1 MLAAIGLF
9 ACKNDDGDEP
19 GPGPGPGPVLND
31 DDIQNITRV
40 SGANDLVFTDADTWD
55 DVLGSLQEK
64 ITVRVRTKKG
74 ETIDLE
80 GSDCTFSSAIAV
92 DEYSHFEIGAY
103 KISVKPTENNP
114 TNLARELDVEIT
126 HDFQAGEAGAPDIC
140 SYEHCRATRISSA
153 EDTII
158 HYGAF
163 HSGTNNT
170 VPAKVFGE
178 DGTAGKV
185 YTNKSTEK
193 SYIEEFG
200 TVLTDTNGVKENL
213 TIPTLTVGKLEPGM
227 TITVKGKAQTAWG
240 KWGIAEDAYYY
251 FPVIGIADRYNN
263 TPVWQGTAAS
273 GYTGGT
279 SVFVRGEGW
288 VLYNGIDSTATGKNR
303 PLSALSLQSYGQI
316 GNGKGEA
323 RNYGSHENAELGTNE
338 KRPDSFTPGQIPA
351 VSDWV
356 DWVVYSTGN
365 ISQSPAYNDEIG
377 ITLTWNYRQDGIIEM
392 SYDVNGS
399 VLKAMVKVPAASMGY
414 YDTML
419 HGDYVD
425 MKITSYERIETR
437 TPTSFTIDNV
447 AEKSYYEGEAFDP
460 STITANFTYSQSGTE
475 KFPQGLALANVYA
488 TADTIDVNAWNANN
502 GKDDNANWVSLV
514 ENPAVLSTYKYF
526 KVQVDKGGETWRAY
540 FAAEGKVN
548 ITQNVIESVTEGLSD
563 GIIPNLLGTLALG
576 ADGGKVTVKPSGVA
590 YVQTIPTG
598 AEWQNGTPSAA
609 ARLVLMQI
617 NARNGENLGAITEAK
632 SGETNVPYLVF
643 NEGDM
648 YLLALAITPE
658 TKVVTVKG
666 LQTTDTVFD
675 FSEARGFNVN
685 ETITVPDDT
694 GNWSFNNNANQVTV
708 TFTPNEGK
716 TIGMINVGGI
726 TWYAPSEMIDDLKTG
741 DYEQDGITVK
751 KEGSSWE
758 SGTLTIVA
766 EFPAANLANYA
777 QREISIFVDGD
788 YEFVFKI
795 DYVADFVETNNFDE
809 GWYSFVSDGKIYLA
823 QNATADGGS
832 LKLNLNEGNENVN
845 VLDLGYTF
853 ANGVAAFKNAA
864 PEGASIA
871 VLNIAGG
878 EIVLIEI
885 DPTKYDIEGNYGYQL
900 NASAKF
906 FAVKDGVAALKEIT
920 GGSSIL
926 LNEGSCLEKGLKGTR
941 VTLDGVAF
949 VANPTEFAGTHH
961 AVLDPNTATKCTLCG
976 QTVERGRINPNSV
989 FTLHDN
995 EFVELSEVYWTVTK
1009 KADNNWAL
1017 WNGVLLDLT
1026 IDGTL
1031 YHVCP
1036 DGYISDSTYA
1046 PVENAD
1052 IVVSTLDESGA
1063 RTPNGKID
1071 GDGEGITE
1079 ESFMTEIN
1087 NKAIFRIWAGYQ
1099 DNTFTYTYRLYK
1111 AKDAAVGTKYDT
1123 VYFEFTHTFKNVT
1136 ANELTLDFK
1145 LDNCKIANSGSNGVW
1160 SVSGKIDKSAISE
1173 VTTKEDNISFAI
1185 GNIEDHFAVVSAT
1198 GGNAFA
1204 ISNDAI
1210 DHRVS
1215 EGALTQEQADMLKAG
1230 GYNKVIDAD
1239 ISFNA
1244 TLGLDNWTA
1253 TVYADKEFTQPVATA
1268 FALPEGGREEGLY
1281 VSVYLKADE
1290 TPGVYYIDL
1299 TNSLGSTLQND
1310 IKLDF
1315 TAVSMY
1321 DTKAEVTNNAKI
1333 VSGGTVTVEYTGL
1346 PADTAGMKFAVNG
1359 VEAELAASMT
1369 FEGTGVTAAWNGSAL
1384 TLTLAPNVN
1393 LAGVPEY
1400 TVSLIAANGGVVT
1413 TSRFSVTALPAA
1425 GGNIFEKENGKI
1437 YGAAEGNKL
1446 YLYLV
1451 GDVATGT
1458 EFLEFS
1464 ANNAKTISDAAEKL
1478 LPYNLA
1484 YSLSGQLVAFTTT
1497 NDFTNSV
1504 TASHFESGS
1513 FKITQFA
1520 IDLSYLEIEETAQY
1534 YFYLLGA
1541 KTEAAESY
1549 YTVVTNRTVTPT
1561 TDPNKGDKIA
1571 AVQNSCTQMGSEG
1584 YAIKDGETT
1593 VGYYGLKALPSHTWV
1608 QHATDATMFEC
1619 SVCHAWLASG
1629 SAKGKAIPAIEQIGE
1644 EGSKQS
1650 IVDTGLT
1657 VSFEVSASIIA
1668 SPDDWG
1674 ANALVPT
1681 GSGIILTLPNID
1693 PWNNTVASMAQASTR
1708 DKELAAK
1715 FKGGKSFP
1723 GGEDLKNGA
1732 AWNVFNG
1739 TSYLTFVI
1747 SKANGIQYFRNGVL
1761 VIHYSAERVIKDG
1774 TGAEYAE
1781 LILSLAE
1788 KVGLTIGSGV
1798 TSAKDVLIQRG
1809 TLTEAE
1815 VLARYQLYTQEKNIL
1830 PTAHEH
1836 SYDPTT
1842 HLCTVCGALDA
1853 RYDFPTYTTETS
1865 FTLGTDGTVEGGGW
1879 VGYTPTTGKYFAV
1892 QKGKKITISGT
1903 MKSQASN
1910 NWSTPLISVFSGKA
1924 MVSGIFRGDNYIIE
1938 GDNLKAN
1945 EGWAIAQ
1952 THTHSANDDTWT
1964 AFRGIIADCSV
1975 TIEIDWT
1982 NASSIVVK
1990 ETFTKT
1996 GATDSATQTYTITP
2010 ASGKQFLDQYSA
2022 ELGLESC
2029 YLNITSVTQTEA

>member
-1 MLAAIGLF
+1 MLAAVGLF
-9 ACKNDDGDEP
+9 ACK
-19 GPGPGPGPVLND
+19 D
-31 DDIQNITRV
+31 DDPEEQLSGNDIQTITRV
-40 SGANDLVFTDADTWD
+40 SGHSGLSFTDADKWD
-55 DVLGSLQEK
+55 DVVGTLQEK
-64 ITVRVRTKKG
+64 ITVRCRTADK
-74 ETIDLE
+74 ETIDVA
-80 GSDCTFSSAIAV
+80 GKDCTFISGIET
-92 DEYSHFEIGAY
+92 DGEGHFKVGAY
-103 KISVKPTENNP
+103 SIKVQP
-114 TNLARELDVEIT
+114 TNHNPKNVSQEFNVQIT
-126 HDFQAGEAGAPDIC
+126 HDFEAGATADDPEVC
-140 SYEHCRATRISSA
+140 SYCGATRLTA
-153 EDTII
+153 DENTVI
-158 HYGAF
+158 HYGSF
-163 HSGTNNT
+163 HSGTNNK
-170 VPAKVFGE
+170 VPAKVYGE
-178 DGTAGKV
+178 DGTNGAV
-185 YTNKSTEK
+185 YTNKNIADSKKT
-193 SYIEEFG
+193 YIEEFG
-200 TVLTDTNGVKENL
+200 NVDVATNGVTESLKV
-213 TIPTLTVGKLEPGM
+213 PTLTVGQLEPGM
-227 TITVKGKAQTAWG
+227 TITVKGKAQTSWTNWG
-240 KWGIAEDAYYY
+240 LSEDAGYY
-251 FPVIGIADRYNN
+251 FPVIGFADRYNN
-263 TPVWQGTAAS
+263 APVWEGAPAT

-279 SVFVRGEGW
+279 AVFVRGEGW
-288 VLYNGIDSTATGKNR
+288 VLYNGIDSTSSGKTR
-303 PLSALSLQSYGQI
+303 PLSALSLQTYGQI
-316 GNGKGEA
+316 GNGTGEA
-323 RNYGSHENAELGTNE
+323 RNYGSHELATLGTNE
-338 KRPDSFTPGQIPA
+338 KRPESFTPGNVPA
-351 VSDWV
+351 VNDWV

-365 ISQSPAYNDEIG
+365 TNPTTSYNDLVD

-392 SYDVNGS
+392 TYNVNGS
-399 VLKAMVKVPAASMGY
+399 ALTAMVKVPEATMGY

-425 MKITSYERIETR
+425 MFITSYERIETR
-437 TPTSFTIDNV
+437 TPSSFAVKEVTPKN
-447 AEKSYYEGEAFDP
+447 YYEGEAFDP
-460 STITANFTYSQSGTE
+460 STINAVFTYKQSGSTE
-475 KFPQGLALANVYA
+475 YPQGLTLANIFA
-488 TADTIDVNAWNANN
+488 TTEAT
-502 GKDDNANWVSLV
+502 VSESTQWISLA
-514 ENPAVLSTYKYF
+514 EKPAVLSTYKNF
-526 KVQVDKGGETWRAY
+526 KVQVSKGNELWTDT
-540 FAAEGKVN
+540 FAADGKVSVVGN
-548 ITQNVIESVTEGLSD
+548 KIESVAGADVGVFKNNNTVGMLV
-563 GIIPNLLGTLALG
+563 LGT
-576 ADGGKVTVKPSGVA
+576 DGTNVTVTPVGDV

-598 AEWQNGTPSAA
+598 ATWTNGTLADGVEYRYVALHIGGSGFETITAVKSGKTDVPYYYDNGD
-609 ARLVLMQI
+609 LVL
-617 NARNGENLGAITEAK
+617 ALTE
-632 SGETNVPYLVF
+632 
-643 NEGDM
+643 
-648 YLLALAITPE
+648 E
-658 TKVVTVKG
+658 TKTVKVEG
-666 LQTTDTVFD
+666 LQTTATIFD
-675 FSEARGFNVN
+675 FSEAKGFKVN
-685 ETITVPDDT
+685 EELNKTTDG
-694 GNWSFNNNANQVTV
+694 GNWSLNNTANTVTV
-708 TFTPNEGK
+708 TFTPNSGK
-716 TIGMINVGGI
+716 TINLIEIGIGSTATFSFRGPQSLIDYLAKGNALRNGIKITQNGG
-726 TWYAPSEMIDDLKTG
+726 TK
-741 DYEQDGITVK
+741 
-751 KEGSSWE
+751 WE
-758 SGTLTIVA
+758 NGVLTLVV
-766 EFPAANLANYA
+766 EFPAADVANYM
-777 QREISIFVDGD
+777 QPEIRIYVDNEK
-788 YEFVFKI
+788 EFVFKI
-795 DYVADFVETNNFDE
+795 DYVADFIETNNFDS
-809 GWYSFVSDGKIYLA
+809 GWYSYVANGKIYLA
-823 QNATADGGS
+823 QKASADGS
-832 LKLNLNEGNENVN
+832 ALTMNLNAGNENVA
-845 VLDLGYTF
+845 LIDLGYTF
-853 ANGVAAFKNAA
+853 EGGIAAFKNASA
-864 PEGASIA
+864 LTGSQIS
-871 VLNIAGG
+871 VLEIAG
-878 EIVLIEI
+878 EYAVVIEV
-885 DPTKYDIEGNYGYQL
+885 DPAKYGVKDKTFGYQL
-900 NASAKF
+900 KEENYSDRF
-906 FAVKDGVAALKEIT
+906 FAVENNAATLTDIV
-920 GGSSIL
+920 GGKTLI
-926 LNEGSCLEKGLKGTR
+926 LNEGSCLEKGLSGNFVKSGN
-941 VTLDGVAF
+941 VSF
-949 VANPTEFAGTHH
+949 VASPVEFAGSHS
-961 AVLDPNTATKCTLCG
+961 TAFKAAGETCALCG
-976 QTVERGRINPNSV
+976 EKTVRTKLNTV
-989 FTLHDN
+989 TLHDN
-995 EFVELSEVYWTVTK
+995 EYVEIADAFNANTGKFTQMYHGLTVKLTVGSEFYWFRNDGFVSFNDYATALES
-1009 KADNNWAL
+1009 DNFTTSFGEETAQ
-1017 WNGVLLDLT
+1017 
-1026 IDGTL
+1026 
-1031 YHVCP
+1031 
-1036 DGYISDSTYA
+1036 
-1046 PVENAD
+1046 
-1052 IVVSTLDESGA
+1052 
-1063 RTPNGKID
+1063 RTPLGKID
-1071 GDGEGITE
+1071 DEGNLIPDE
-1079 ESFMTEIN
+1079 KSYLAVLN
-1087 NKAIFRIWAGYQ
+1087 AGAAFRIHASYQ
-1099 DNTFTYTYRLYK
+1099 DGTFTLIWRVYRKGADMKNY
-1111 AKDAAVGTKYDT
+1111 GTP
-1123 VYFEFTHTFKNVT
+1123 YFAFEHKLSGLTGDMKVSFGADGIGGNQIGNNGTIWSFSGNLEKSMIDGVT
-1136 ANELTLDFK
+1136 AE
-1145 LDNCKIANSGSNGVW
+1145 AESNVGYTV
-1160 SVSGKIDKSAISE
+1160 
-1173 VTTKEDNISFAI
+1173 
-1185 GNIEDHFAVVSAT
+1185 GNFEKHFATVSAT

-1668 SPDDWG
+1668 SPDDWR

-1715 FKGGKSFP
+1715 FKGGNSFP
-1723 GGEDLKNGA
+1723 SGEDLKNGA

-1761 VIHYSAERVIKDG
+1761 VIHYSAEKVIKDG